1 MQWGSE
7 YVIYSKQPSSS
18 PLYLSAS
25 PSNDVKWVKFSEKN
39 NLIWRILPPYGFIP
53 PNPGQPPL
61 TFLNYSKKVRN
72 TTCQYSQQGGQQ
84 LQGSIACQ
92 NINAMLLT
100 QTAASQ
106 YYQSLFKMLKGYV
119 NSDNV
124 KTSSKVDK
132 TTTQNIKSQA
142 DAVAGSKYSGMFS
155 GPNEGESTFSG
166 IPPTIAVK
174 TAPVDKS
181 VPLTTNYQSSLL
193 NDNDRKIL
201 KLYVFIIPSALI
213 LILIGVI
220 ALRFTS
226 GLFIRCL
233 EEFIRLELA
242 GYIAVGLIGIKLL
255 VLLILPNLII
265 RFTG

>member
-1 MQWGSE
+1 MNRILPFFIAISVIAAQIDFNEGPYGSE
-7 YVIYSKQPSSS
+7 YFDIAGP
-18 PLYLSAS
+18 
-25 PSNDVKWVKFSEKN
+25 FT
-39 NLIWRILPPYGFIP
+39 LID
-53 PNPGQPPL
+53 
-61 TFLNYSKKVRN
+61 LNMEL
-72 TTCQYSQQGGQQ
+72 GD
-84 LQGSIACQ
+84 
-92 NINAMLLT
+92 
-100 QTAASQ
+100 
-106 YYQSLFKMLKGYV
+106 V

-132 TTTQNIKSQA
+132 TTTQDIKSQA
-142 DAVAGSKYSGMFS
+142 DAVAGSKYSDMFS

-220 ALRFTS
+220 ALQHK
-226 GLFIRCL
+226 
-233 EEFIRLELA
+233 
-242 GYIAVGLIGIKLL
+242 IKK
-255 VLLILPNLII
+255 N
-265 RFTG
+265 FA